1 MSEKSPSAPSANGKP
16 PKEAVI
22 RRLEAAEETAQERL
36 IKKHVPAWVVSGA
49 AHVAVIAL
57 AILVMGERA
66 AVTKP
71 TDAVI
76 VTTADKSDE
85 PEDQPL
91 TNEDLGFDPKIE
103 AALPEIERID
113 SATVDGIVTQDNV
126 GLPDVTTTDT
136 QAMPPPGFGA
146 TDFTTSGA
154 TGEAGN
160 FTAGDG
166 GRQGTLN
173 ALMAGRSASTRS
185 RLVRV
190 GGGSEESERAVGLG
204 LAWLARQQKKDGGWE
219 FDQGSKDERA
229 AATGLALLP
238 FLAAGETHKPSKD
251 KGEERRYMKTVAE
264 GLGFLMRACAPA
276 GATAG
281 RMSANMYAQGIAS
294 IALCEAYGMTKDPA
308 LRPYAQAA
316 INYIQRAQGPN
327 GSWGYAAAANGDTS
341 IVGWQVQA
349 LQAAKLS
356 KDLIVDE
363 RVIKK
368 AVAFLNHAAA
378 GSRKSMYG
386 YADSAGAQP
395 GTGLTAVGLLCRYYL
410 DAWGPSHPGMIDGVA
425 GLVKNPPTPGGGLRN
440 MYYYYYATQVVHFYE
455 GDDWKNWNEGPRKD
469 DGTRKGGMRDWLIT
483 SQIKKDDAAKIGSWD
498 NEAGTIGTS
507 CGRLGTTAL
516 ALLTLEVYYRHL
528 PLYKRGA
535 DGQAIKI
542 IDDVK

>member
-1 MSEKSPSAPSANGKP
+1 VSEKSPSAPSANGKP

-395 GTGLTAVGLLCRYYL
+395 GRVGAEPPGHDRRRGGAGQEPADARRRAAEHVLLLLRHAGRPL
-410 DAWGPSHPGMIDGVA
+410 LRGRRLEELERGAAEGRRHPQGRHARLAHRRADQEGRRRQDREL
-425 GLVKNPPTPGGGLRN
+425 GQRGRHDRHELRP
-440 MYYYYYATQVVHFYE
+440 ARHH
-455 GDDWKNWNEGPRKD
+455 
-469 DGTRKGGMRDWLIT
+469 GTR
-483 SQIKKDDAAKIGSWD
+483 AAHPRG
-498 NEAGTIGTS
+498 
-507 CGRLGTTAL
+507 
-516 ALLTLEVYYRHL
+516 VL
-528 PLYKRGA
+528 PPPA
-535 DGQAIKI
+535 AVQARRRRPG
-542 IDDVK
+542 DQDHRRR